1 MFSVIIV
8 IIYNEYTFL
17 IRIKRLIIDSES
29 MEKAML
35 NNMIEKT
42 GNYSDKLILINKKQN
57 FNNKKEIIIFLKQE
71 HSVGHFYVL

>member
-57 FNNKKEIIIFLKQE
+57 FNNKKEIIIFLKQ
-71 HSVGHFYVL
+71 